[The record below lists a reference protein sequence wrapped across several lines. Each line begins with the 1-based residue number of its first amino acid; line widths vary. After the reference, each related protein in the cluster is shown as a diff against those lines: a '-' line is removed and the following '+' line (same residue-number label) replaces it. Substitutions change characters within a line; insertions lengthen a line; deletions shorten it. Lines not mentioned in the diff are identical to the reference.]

1 MHRPGFV
8 RLVHATL
15 VTVCALP
22 ATAGAQTPAPPP
34 IVIGATVAQRQE
46 AARAIVPLL
55 KDVKAHAVPEA
66 TVKPGTLPNAP
77 VTGRQNTLFAF
88 TLSKRSI
95 PVDPRVIAAM
105 DQLLTWNVGASGRND
120 EAQLF
125 DKWLIEL
132 EAQSSGALRLTGGS
146 GVCDVNCVVKRV
158 TTLDG
163 MWGSSPK
170 DRGDARD
177 EMLLSTLTV
186 AVLGEKEK

>member
-1 MHRPGFV
+1 MQPSRGV
-8 RLVHATL
+8 AID
-15 VTVCALP
+15 A
-22 ATAGAQTPAPPP
+22 AAEAP
-34 IVIGATVAQRQE
+34 T
-46 AARAIVPLL
+46 
-55 KDVKAHAVPEA
+55 
-66 TVKPGTLPNAP
+66 N
-77 VTGRQNTLFAF
+77 
-88 TLSKRSI
+88 
-95 PVDPRVIAAM
+95 
-105 DQLLTWNVGASGRND
+105 QLDR
-120 EAQLF
+120 F
-125 DKWLIEL
+125 IEL